1 MGGGVNLGI
10 NLKNTFTHNKKKA
23 SVALFT
29 ENLPPSPLVKLNS
42 NRMAFSLGKVNS
54 GTLSLQFMKAEIF
67 LRKHDKK
74 SIYFVPSKVITA
86 YSV

>member
-1 MGGGVNLGI
+1 MEL
-10 NLKNTFTHNKKKA
+10 TSRTHLHIIKKKGFCC
-23 SVALFT
+23 SLFT

-54 GTLSLQFMKAEIF
+54 GTLSLQFMKVEIF

-86 YSV
+86 YFV